1 MSKILIAI
9 PHYFRPTA
17 KAAYDSERS
26 TAEERALAVENAILG
41 LWENLGGRTAI
52 YETKN
57 RRLLHRPDRR
67 QIDIRLVT
75 VGDDHLVSSLKR
87 AHGLFRHVATNIE
100 NPRLLGFE
108 CHRVLSEEVE
118 NFDWFVY
125 LEDDLVLH
133 DPLLIEKLDWF
144 NRRFGGIN
152 LLQINR
158 YEKGSGYS
166 RVYVD
171 GPGRWSV
178 RGSGP
183 AWPEALEAEFLG
195 RVLRFELSSNP
206 HSGCF
211 FLTRAQMLR
220 WMRLAIFLDRDTSFV
235 GPLESAATLGI
246 YKTFRVY
253 KTAPANYEFAEI
265 HHSGSVY
272 LRAAL
277 AAKT

>member
-1 MSKILIAI
+1 MAKILVTI
-9 PHYFRPTA
+9 PHYFRPKA
-17 KAAYDSERS
+17 KGTYDSERS
-26 TAEERALAVENAILG
+26 SAEERASAVESAILS

-52 YETKN
+52 FETKN
-57 RRLLHRPDRR
+57 RKLVDRPVRR

-75 VGDDHLVSSLKR
+75 AGDDHLVLSLQR
-87 AHGLFRHVATNIE
+87 VQGLFRHAPTNIE

-108 CHRVLSEEVE
+108 CHRVLAQEVE

-144 NRRFGGIN
+144 NQRFGGIN

-183 AWPEALEAEFLG
+183 AWPETLEAEFLG
-195 RVLRFELSSNP
+195 RTLRFELASNP

-211 FLTRAQMLR
+211 FLTRAQMRR
-220 WMRLAIFLDRDTSFV
+220 WMRLPIFLDRDTAFV

-253 KTAPANYEFAEI
+253 KTAAADYEFAEI
-265 HHSGSVY
+265 HHSGDAYVRSM
-272 LRAAL
+272 L
-277 AAKT
+277 AKKA